1 MTNDRTLI
9 PSSVGLKEEWQEGKH
24 YDDFFVNTEI
34 QLREKKRLKKDF
46 FREKVF
52 TRPRLH

>member
-34 QLREKKRLKKDF
+34 QLLERKSD
-46 FREKVF
+46 
-52 TRPRLH
+52 

>member
-9 PSSVGLKEEWQEGKH
+9 PSSVGLKEECQEGEH

-34 QLREKKRLKKDF
+34 QLLERKSD
-46 FREKVF
+46 
-52 TRPRLH
+52 